1 MLEGSILQKLTATHR
16 DSNQPLNLGVY
27 YKNTLVALCH
37 ALEDFILDSDSPPL
51 MITAFQRGKWYL
63 EEAER
68 YGEIAAKASQIA
80 IMATSEAGFESHPTS
95 QKSNVTLVSLEAEDP
110 VAEEWHLMILSP
122 TYTAMVLCQELS
134 ASDYGSEGKPREDLK
149 RKFYG
154 FWTFEPEL
162 VRETVE
168 LAIAHIASYNQQLAK
183 TLTDRVET
191 ITAEFGSR
199 EQDDLGTVVSKVVQY
214 LQTSQENLSHPQ
226 QTPIVSFSQELDDN
240 LVANKLQAFLRMTQ
254 LIEQADTANP
264 RASVEVAALAEAM
277 GQLLDLPAWQIKRLR
292 LAALLHRL
300 APQIALPIEDVKS
313 PTQKQALQESK
324 SLPRSSVLRI
334 MPQLQAIAHIVTH
347 QTESWDGSGGPEGLT
362 YDSIPLE
369 SRILKLIIDFQRHL
383 TTCQQQELKNP
394 LNQALSECQ
403 TQAGKTFDPK
413 LIEALSL
420 LVMGM
425 QQGMSLPVSLPKI
438 AAGMWL
444 LESDN
449 DRLEQISGSNNKQD

>member
-95 QKSNVTLVSLEAEDP
+95 QKSNVTLVNLEAEDP

-134 ASDYGSEGKPREDLK
+134 ASDYGSEGKPSEDLK

-168 LAIAHIASYNQQLAK
+168 LTIAHIASYNQPLAQ
-183 TLTDRVET
+183 TLTDRIEA

-199 EQDDLGTVVSKVVQY
+199 ERDDLGTVVSKVVQY
-214 LQTSQENLSHPQ
+214 LQASQENLSHPQ
-226 QTPIVSFSQELDDN
+226 QTPVVSFSQELDDN
-240 LVANKLQAFLRMTQ
+240 LVANKVQAFLRMTQ

-264 RASVEVAALAEAM
+264 RASQVL
-277 GQLLDLPAWQIKRLR
+277 QFLD
-292 LAALLHRL
+292 
-300 APQIALPIEDVKS
+300 
-313 PTQKQALQESK
+313 
-324 SLPRSSVLRI
+324 
-334 MPQLQAIAHIVTH
+334 
-347 QTESWDGSGGPEGLT
+347 G
-362 YDSIPLE
+362 
-369 SRILKLIIDFQRHL
+369 
-383 TTCQQQELKNP
+383 
-394 LNQALSECQ
+394 
-403 TQAGKTFDPK
+403 
-413 LIEALSL
+413 
-420 LVMGM
+420 
-425 QQGMSLPVSLPKI
+425 
-438 AAGMWL
+438 
-444 LESDN
+444 
-449 DRLEQISGSNNKQD
+449 